1 MAEIDRDAELEEGR
15 MPLLDHLIELRN
27 RLMWSAAA
35 IIVAFLVCYQFK
47 EDDLPVPVCIRSPR
61 LFQGET
67 GRKMIAT
74 GLTEIFFTYVKVSFW
89 AACCIAFP
97 VIAMQIWKFVAP
109 GLYKNERSAFM
120 PYLCAT
126 PVLFIMG
133 ASLAYF
139 VVIPYAFRFF
149 VSFETPGGPG
159 SLPIEI
165 EAKVNE
171 YLSLV
176 MTLLLAFGV
185 AFQLPV
191 LLTLLARA
199 GIITSQGLIS
209 KWRYAVVGMFGIAA
223 VLTPPDVVSQT
234 SLAIPLILLYVLSI
248 FSCFAMSKS
257 SVPKRE
263 AEEEAASRRRRRP
276 GARWRVNRS
285 GIAVRPS
292 RPRCTKR
299 CRMRNIGDGIK
310 NSPHPESLNS
320 K

>member
-1 MAEIDRDAELEEGR
+1 
-15 MPLLDHLIELRN
+15 
-27 RLMWSAAA
+27 
-35 IIVAFLVCYQFK
+35 
-47 EDDLPVPVCIRSPR
+47 
-61 LFQGET
+61 
-67 GRKMIAT
+67 MIFT
-74 GLTEIFFTYVKVSFW
+74 GLTEAFFTYVKVSFW

-97 VIAMQIWKFVAP
+97 VVATQIWKFVAP
-109 GLYKNERSAFM
+109 GLYKNEKHAFL

-149 VSFETPGGPG
+149 LSFETPGGPN
-159 SLPIEI
+159 SLPIVAEP
-165 EAKVNE
+165 KVNE

-209 KWRYAVVGMFGIAA
+209 KWRYAVVAMFGVAA

-234 SLAIPLILLYVLSI
+234 SLAVPLILLYVLSI
-248 FSCFAMSKS
+248 FSCRYVERQRA
-257 SVPKRE
+257 KRE
-263 AEEEAASRRRRRP
+263 AAEDAAAS
-276 GARWRVNRS
+276 
-285 GIAVRPS
+285 
-292 RPRCTKR
+292 
-299 CRMRNIGDGIK
+299 GDDGE
-310 NSPHPESLNS
+310 SPAGE
-320 K
+320 

>member
-1 MAEIDRDAELEEGR
+1 MTAEDDREAELEAGR
-15 MPLLDHLIELRN
+15 MPLLEHLVELRN
-27 RLMWSAAA
+27 RLMWAAAA

-47 EDDLPVPVCIRSPR
+47 EAIYRFLSHPLAEV
-61 LFQGET
+61 FNGEA

-89 AACCIAFP
+89 AACCLAFP

-109 GLYKNERSAFM
+109 GLYKNEKRAFL

-139 VVIPYAFRFF
+139 VVIPYAFKFF
-149 VSFETPGGPG
+149 VSFETPGTAG

-209 KWRYAVVGMFGIAA
+209 KWRYAVVGMFGVAA

-234 SLAIPLILLYVLSI
+234 SLAVPLILLYVLSI
-248 FSCFAMSKS
+248 FSCKYVEKQRA
-257 SVPKRE
+257 KRE
-263 AEEEAASRRRRRP
+263 AEEEAEL
-276 GARWRVNRS
+276 S
-285 GIAVRPS
+285 GDDPAA
-292 RPRCTKR
+292 
-299 CRMRNIGDGIK
+299 G
-310 NSPHPESLNS
+310 E
-320 K
+320 